1 MASGSSRRA
10 RFARPFSFLVSL
22 SLLAT
27 GLSLAPVAPAQART
41 GPSEPTANGGST
53 LHPVVRQVVSAG
65 VTKPLRT
72 MRASTTAKPAKAARE
87 LANLKLP
94 KHKGTGKN
102 TGTANVQNTAPV
114 HSGMPSFDANFE
126 GVGSAPPNPCGCLP
140 PDTEGD
146 VGANHYIQW
155 VNTAFQVYDKA
166 TGAAV
171 SGVEPGN
178 IFWQGVDS
186 PCATTNNGDP
196 IVQYDQLADRWF
208 FSQFAFPNFP
218 NGPFTQC
225 IALSQTGDPLGAYFL
240 YSFDVPS
247 NKLNDYPKFGIMP
260 DAYYMTITQFAAGTL
275 QWAGAGVFALE
286 REHMLQG
293 LPAQFVYFDLFG
305 VEQYFGGMLPGDLE
319 GSVVPSAGTPGYFA
333 EVDDSAFSPV
343 PQDQMSIWELHV
355 DWNNA
360 ANATF
365 GIDGEPNQVLPTD
378 AFDIDLCGFNRS
390 CIPQPGTGQGLDAI
404 SDRLMYRLQYR
415 VFSDHATLVANHT
428 VDVDRSDHAGV
439 RWYEVRNDGSAW
451 SIFQQG
457 TFAPDSENRW
467 MGSAAMDASGNL
479 AVGYSVSSSQTFPS
493 IRAAGRLASDPAGQL
508 AQGES
513 EMIAGTGS
521 QTHPAARW
529 GDYSALSLDPT
540 DGCTFWYTNEY
551 LITTSVA
558 DWHTRIGHFKFPNC
572 TLGPTGTL
580 AGQVTDSATNDLIA
594 DAHVAA
600 GAISTTTDATGHYS
614 VVLPVDTYDVTASA
628 YGYASQTVNG
638 VAITDG
644 NTTTLNFAL
653 DPVPPIEVS
662 GTVTD
667 GSGHAWPL
675 YARINIDGY
684 PGGPVFTDP
693 VTGHYAVT
701 LVESTPFVFHV
712 NAMGIGYNEETR
724 PLQFPPDSPTQD
736 FALQVDTGS
745 CDALGY
751 GSVANGLFEQ
761 FNTGALPD
769 GWSIDDNLNNG
780 LLWTFDDQGH
790 RGNLTGGDSG
800 FAIMD
805 SDHYGPG
812 NSEDTSLVSPV
823 IDLSAIASPII
834 SFNNDYRNLG
844 DTADVDLSIDGGATW
859 TNVWRRTSDAR
870 GPDLEQV
877 DIPAAANQANVKVR
891 FHFYDATWA
900 WWWEV
905 DNVVV
910 GAAPSCGPIPGGLV
924 VGNVTDTI
932 TGAAIN
938 GATIT
943 SDDALA
949 DTATSAPTPTDP
961 GLDDGFYTLFST
973 LTGSHPFTATKTDY
987 GADTET
993 VNVVADD
1000 VVRQD
1005 FALGAGHLVV
1015 DPTSLEVTVP
1025 MGGTADRTLTISN
1038 DGTAAAD
1045 FEIGERNLGSTI
1057 LGLKGARVTRVGGIY
1072 SPFFSGLEKGT
1083 GGGGEDEEPPR
1094 PPNAPPWTGI
1104 ADYPQAIMDNTADA
1118 HDGKVYSVG
1127 GFTGAAIIANGYVYD
1142 PGTSSW
1148 SPIANMANAREKPAA
1163 AFANGLLYVVGG
1175 WDSGG
1180 IPDPKLEIYDP
1191 ATNTWTTGASVPT
1204 AFAAAAAVTVG
1215 DEIYVIG
1222 GCQSGCGANNVFVY
1236 DTAAD
1241 SWSTAASYPEVTSWT
1256 HCGQIGG
1263 LIYCGGGVSDALGES
1278 MHGYVYDPGSD
1289 SWSPIAN
1296 LPQTRWAGGSVAADG
1311 MLLISGGVTNNF
1323 STITNEGFA
1332 YDPGSDSW
1340 SPIPNS
1346 NNVLYRGASAC
1357 GFYRFGGSI
1366 GGFSPVADAEVL
1378 PGLDVCGAPADV
1390 TWLSEDP
1397 TSGTVPASG
1406 SVDVAVHFDAG
1417 VAEVTQPGD
1426 YLAQLT
1432 FKENT
1437 PYTVPPVGAT
1447 MHVTPPASWGKLQ
1460 GTVVGLQRCDSP
1472 GAVLANAAVH
1482 VDGTTQD
1489 VDLKTDANG
1498 YYAWWMDSANSPLSI
1513 TVHRAGWVDQTHAG
1527 VAINPGQTTTEDF
1540 TLRLDAPCADANP
1553 TSFDL
1558 TLSTGE
1564 SLTTQLN
1571 LTNDPAAKGYSFS
1584 IDETAYALDPLA
1596 AGHHA
1601 TPTFSAAAP
1610 VGPQSVRSVA
1620 GKSGL
1625 AREPK
1630 VPGWF
1635 GANDLPSGAVRYAH
1649 AQCDGDTDHFYV
1661 FSGVDS
1667 TFTPSVKAWVY
1678 SASANAWTQ
1687 LADVPA
1693 ASEGPTATC
1702 DAGKIH
1708 VMGGDGTNQH
1718 FVYDIG
1724 TNTWTTAAPLPRNVW
1739 GAAAGAWNGK
1749 IYLIGGDSDFNFG
1762 GTSNA
1767 VNIYDE
1773 ATDTWTGTG
1782 ADMASAAVTPGFVQA
1797 AQYVYVVGGW
1807 NDSSPAS
1814 NSAVTQRYDVTSDT
1828 WTTGPTFASARADL
1842 ALAAT
1847 DTALYAIA
1855 GDADA
1860 GGPFD
1865 ASTTVERLTTGG
1877 WPAGAWAAT
1886 DSLPIALSA
1895 NSGGYCTSTGVYDGE
1910 VWSVGGAN
1918 LNTSLGITGRT
1929 FFRDIG
1935 SETCPTIRSDVPW
1948 LSESPA
1954 SGTVGPDSS
1963 MAIDVTVDAT
1973 GLAVGEYD
1981 ATLLISTSDPVRPE
1995 IRVPVHMSVVAQISL
2010 TAVGRKTAGSFYAD
2024 LTWTGATGPNV
2035 DVFRNGTLIVTT
2047 PNDGAFTDALG
2058 KKIKKGT
2065 TFVYKIC
2072 NAGTSVCS
2080 NEATVHF

>member
-1 MASGSSRRA
+1 MASGWSRRA
-10 RFARPFSFLVSL
+10 RFARPFSFFVSL
-22 SLLAT
+22 SLLVT
-27 GLSLAPVAPAQART
+27 GFTVAAAAPVQGRT
-41 GPSEPTANGGST
+41 GPAGPTATGGLT
-53 LHPVVRQVVSAG
+53 LHPVVRKVVSAG

-72 MRASTTAKPAKAARE
+72 MKATTIAKPSKAARE
-87 LANLKLP
+87 IANLKLS
-94 KHKGTGKN
+94 KQKGTGKN
-102 TGTANVQNTAPV
+102 TGTAHVQNTAPV
-114 HSGMPSFDANFE
+114 HSGMPSFDTNFE
-126 GVGSAPPNPCGCLP
+126 GVGSGPPNPCQCLP

-155 VNTAFQVYDKA
+155 VNTAFQIFDKA

-178 IFWQGVDS
+178 IFWQGISS

-225 IALSQTGDPLGAYFL
+225 IAISQTGDPLGGYYL

-260 DAYYMTITQFAAGTL
+260 DAYYMTINQYSAGTL
-275 QWAGAGVFALE
+275 QWAGAGVFAFE
-286 REHMLQG
+286 RQQMLQG

-319 GSVVPSAGTPGYFA
+319 GSLTPAAGTPGYFA
-333 EVDDSAFSPV
+333 EVDDAAFGSV
-343 PQDQMSIWELHV
+343 PQDQMSIWEFHV
-355 DWNNA
+355 DWTTP
-360 ANATF
+360 ANSTF
-365 GIDGEPNQVLPTD
+365 GINGEPNQVLATD
-378 AFDIDLCGFNRS
+378 AFDINMCDFNRS
-390 CIPQPGTGQGLDAI
+390 CIPQPGTSQGLDAI

-415 VFSDHATLVANHT
+415 VFSDHSTLIANHT
-428 VDVDRSDHAGV
+428 VDVDGTDHAGV
-439 RWYEVRNDGSAW
+439 RWYEVRNNGTSW

-457 TFAPDSENRW
+457 TYAPDSDNRW
-467 MGSAAMDASGNL
+467 MGSAAMDASGNI

-493 IRAAGRLASDPAGQL
+493 IRAAGRLASDPLGQL
-508 AQGES
+508 SQGES

-529 GDYSALSLDPT
+529 GDYSALTLDPT

-551 LITTSVA
+551 LLTTSVA

-580 AGQVTDSATNDLIA
+580 AGQVTDFATSAPIA
-594 DAHVAA
+594 NATVAA
-600 GAISTTTDATGHYS
+600 GAITTTTDATGHYS
-614 VVLPVDTYDVTASA
+614 VVLPVDTYNVTASA

-653 DPVPPIEVS
+653 VAVPPIVIS
-662 GTVTD
+662 GHVTD
-667 GSGHAWPL
+667 GSGHGWPL

-693 VTGHYAVT
+693 VTGAYSVT

-724 PLQFPPDSPTQD
+724 SLQFPGDSSTQD
-736 FALQVDTGS
+736 FALQIDTGS

-751 GSVANGLFEQ
+751 GFVANGLFER
-761 FNTGALPD
+761 FNTGGLPA
-769 GWSIDDNLNNG
+769 GWSIDDNVGNG
-780 LLWTFDDQGH
+780 QVWTFDDPGH
-790 RGNLTGGDSG
+790 HGNLTGGDDG
-800 FAIMD
+800 FANVD

-812 NSEDTSLVSPV
+812 GSQDTSLVSPV
-823 IDLSAIASPII
+823 IDLSAYATPFI
-834 SFNNDYRNLG
+834 SFNNDYFNLG
-844 DTADVDLSIDGGATW
+844 DTADVDLSIDGGSTW
-859 TNVWRRTSDAR
+859 SNVWRKTSDVR
-870 GPDLEQV
+870 GPSLQQV

-891 FHFYDATWA
+891 FHYYNAFFA
-900 WWWEV
+900 WWWQI

-910 GAAPSCGPIPGGLV
+910 GAAPTCGPVSGGLV
-924 VGNVTDTI
+924 VGNVHDLT
-932 TGAAIN
+932 TGDAIN

-943 SDDALA
+943 SGDAP
-949 DTATSAPTPTDP
+949 TEKATTAPTPTDP
-961 GLDDGFYTLFST
+961 ALDDGFYTLFST
-973 LTGSHPFTATKTDY
+973 LTGSHPFTASKTDY
-987 GADTET
+987 SPDTET
-993 VNVVADD
+993 VAVVGDG

-1025 MGGTADRTLTISN
+1025 MFGTADETLNVSN
-1038 DGTAAAD
+1038 NGTAPAD
-1045 FEIGERNLGSTI
+1045 FQIGERNLGSTI
-1057 LGLKGARVTRVGGIY
+1057 LSPKGARTTRVGGHY
-1072 SPFFSGLEKGT
+1072 SPFFSGLEKGGT
-1083 GGGGEDEEPPR
+1083 GGGDEEPPR

-1104 ADYPQAIMDNTADA
+1104 ANYPVPIMDNTADTL
-1118 HDGKVYSVG
+1118 DGKVYSVG
-1127 GFTGAAIIANGYVYD
+1127 GFNGGAIIANGYVYD
-1142 PGTSSW
+1142 PGNNSW
-1148 SPIANMANAREKPAA
+1148 SAIASMADAREKPAA

-1175 WDSGG
+1175 WDTNGV
-1180 IPDPKLEIYDP
+1180 PDPKLEIYDP
-1191 ATNTWTTGASVPT
+1191 GADSWTTGANVPT
-1204 AFAAAAAVTVG
+1204 AFAAASAVTVG
-1215 DEIYVIG
+1215 DKIYVIG
-1222 GCQSGCGANNVFVY
+1222 GCQSGCGANTVYIY

-1241 SWSTAASYPEVTSWT
+1241 SWSTAANYPEVTSWT
-1256 HCGQIGG
+1256 HCGPIGG

-1278 MHGYVYDPGSD
+1278 KHGYVYDPGSD
-1289 SWSPIAN
+1289 SWSPIAD
-1296 LPQTRWAGGSVAADG
+1296 LPQTRWAGGSVAANG
-1311 MLLISGGVTNNF
+1311 MLIISGGVTNNF

-1346 NNVLYRGASAC
+1346 NNILYRGASAC
-1357 GFYRFGGSI
+1357 GFYRVGGSA
-1366 GGFSPVADAEVL
+1366 GGFSPVQDGEVL
-1378 PGLDVCGAPADV
+1378 PGLDVCGVPADV

-1397 TSGTVPASG
+1397 TSGTVPVNG
-1406 SVDVAVHFDAG
+1406 SVNVGVHFDAG
-1417 VAEVTQPGD
+1417 VAAVTQPGD

-1437 PYTVPPVGAT
+1437 PYTVPPVGVT

-1460 GTVVGLQRCDSP
+1460 GTVVGLARCDDP
-1472 GAVLANAAVH
+1472 GAVLASAAVH
-1482 VDGTTQD
+1482 VHGTTSD
-1489 VDLKTDANG
+1489 FDLKTDANG
-1498 YYAWWMDSANSPLSI
+1498 YFAWWMDSANSPLSI
-1513 TVHRAGWVDQTHAG
+1513 SVHKTGWVDQTHTG
-1527 VAINPGQTTTEDF
+1527 VAINPGLTTTENF
-1540 TLRLDAPCADANP
+1540 TLRLDAPCADASP
-1553 TSFDL
+1553 TSL
-1558 TLSTGE
+1558 TYTLSTGG
-1564 SLTTQLN
+1564 SLTQQLD
-1571 LTNDPAAKGYSFS
+1571 LTNLPAAKGYTFS
-1584 IDETAYALDPLA
+1584 IDETAYGLDPLA

-1601 TPTFSAAAP
+1601 TPTFSAPAP
-1610 VGPQSVRSVA
+1610 VGPESVRSVA
-1620 GKSGL
+1620 GKRGL
-1625 AREPK
+1625 IRELK

-1667 TFTPSVKAWVY
+1667 TFSVSTKAWVY
-1678 SASANAWTQ
+1678 SASANTWTQ
-1687 LADVPA
+1687 LADVPKG
-1693 ASEGPTATC
+1693 SEGPTATC

-1724 TNTWTTAAPLPRNVW
+1724 TNTWTTAAPLPRSVW

-1749 IYLIGGDSDFNFG
+1749 IYLIGGDSDFFFG
-1762 GTSNA
+1762 GTSDQ

-1773 ATDTWTGTG
+1773 TTDTWTGTG
-1782 ADMASAAVTPGFVQA
+1782 ASMAAAAVAAGFVQA

-1814 NSAVTQRYDVTSDT
+1814 NSNVTQRYDLTSDT
-1828 WTTGPTFASARADL
+1828 WTTGPTFTSARADF

-1847 DTALYAIA
+1847 NTALYAVG
-1855 GDADA
+1855 GDADG

-1865 ASTTVERLTTGG
+1865 ATTTAERLTTGG
-1877 WPAGAWAAT
+1877 WPSGAWAAI

-1895 NSGGYCTSTGVYDGE
+1895 NNGGYCTSTGVFDGE

-1918 LNTSLGITGRT
+1918 LNSSLGITGRT

-1948 LSESPA
+1948 LSESPM
-1954 SGTVGPDSS
+1954 SGTIGPDSS
-1963 MAIDVTVDAT
+1963 MLVDVTVNA
-1973 GLAVGEYD
+1973 GALAVGEYD

-1995 IRVPVHMSVVAQISL
+1995 IHVPVHVSVVAQIVLS
-2010 TAVGRKTAGSFYAD
+2010 AHARKTAGKFYVD
-2024 LTWTGATGPNV
+2024 LTWTGASGPDV
-2035 DVFRNGTLIVTT
+2035 DVYRNGFFRLTT
-2047 PNDGAFTDALG
+2047 PNDGAYSDPLG

-2065 TFVYKIC
+2065 TFIYKIC
-2072 NAGTSVCS
+2072 NAGTAVCS
-2080 NEATVHF
+2080 NLATVHF